1 MATTKY
7 CEDADLINIRPNILE
22 LGVASWDTQSIDAF
36 DIINRTLIA
45 KWYKNVAL
53 EHDIVDWRTT
63 PFDPEKV
70 DPEQIKRMACYKT
83 LELAYMHL
91 MKDSSTADGFERE
104 TDFFR
109 DRYNEELTIILG
121 LGVNYDWDADDTISD
136 DEKYE
141 PQIRR
146 LVRT

>member
-53 EHDIVDWRTT
+53 EHDIIDWRTT
-63 PFDPEKV
+63 PFDPDRV
-70 DPEQIKRMACYKT
+70 DEEQVKRMACYKT

>member
-53 EHDIVDWRTT
+53 EHDIIDWRTT
-63 PFDPEKV
+63 PFDPDKV
-70 DPEQIKRMACYKT
+70 DEEQVKRMACYKT

>member
-63 PFDPEKV
+63 PFDPDRV
-70 DPEQIKRMACYKT
+70 DEEQVKRMACYKT